1 MSVVIKNDELERK
14 SKINSI
20 LEIRNGLMGVKRDI
34 FLLLIG
40 FMNFYHGD
48 NKTRN
53 V

>member
-1 MSVVIKNDELERK
+1 MSVVIKTGEMKRM
-14 SKINSI
+14 SGINSNF
-20 LEIRNGLMGVKRDI
+20 EISNGLMGVKRDI

-40 FMNFYHGD
+40 FMNFYLGD

>member
-1 MSVVIKNDELERK
+1 MSVVFKNVKIKRKSEIDSNIEIKN
-14 SKINSI
+14 
-20 LEIRNGLMGVKRDI
+20 GLIGVNRDI

-40 FMNFYHGD
+40 FMNFYLGD